1 MLITEII
8 MMTVPFVL
16 ILASVIYEIYRVKCG
31 DAPKRC
37 VSRHLI
43 CFVCVLALSLCM
55 PMAVNA
61 AEGEGKNE
69 TATEEKAD
77 NSAGLAYIAAAAV
90 TGLAGI
96 GGGIAIASA
105 APAAIGA
112 TAEDPK
118 SFGKSLIFV
127 ALGEGIAL
135 YGLLVSILILNKV

>member
-1 MLITEII
+1 MLTEII
-8 MMTVPFVL
+8 LLTVPFVL

-31 DAPKRC
+31 DAPKSC

-43 CFVCVLALSLCM
+43 CFVCILALSLCAPIM
-55 PMAVNA
+55 VNA
-61 AEGEGKNE
+61 AEGEEATAE
-69 TATEEKAD
+69 TAAESNDSSKGMAYL
-77 NSAGLAYIAAAAV
+77 SAAIV